1 MKKYNDFKKKFDV
14 DRFVI
19 REYKYW
25 IWCLRKN
32 QSTLGSSVLIP
43 QKEHLKLSDLTKEEL
58 TELNQV
64 YSNIEETLYRLFNY
78 SKINYLT
85 LMMVDPVV
93 HTHILP
99 RYKQNVKYRGL
110 EYNDSKYPNIPEL
123 NSDLVED
130 SIKEKIVK
138 DLKELL

>member
-1 MKKYNDFKKKFDV
+1 MKKYNDFKKKFEV

-64 YSNIEETLYRLFNY
+64 Y
-78 SKINYLT
+78 
-85 LMMVDPVV
+85 
-93 HTHILP
+93 
-99 RYKQNVKYRGL
+99 
-110 EYNDSKYPNIPEL
+110 
-123 NSDLVED
+123 
-130 SIKEKIVK
+130 
-138 DLKELL
+138 